1 MNDKPKLL
9 VVVDTYYPKIDGTL
23 KFVEEFVKRIDDSFN
38 YHLLVPNFEKKKDTR
53 KITFIDV
60 SRFIKSSGY
69 SSVKLLSLKTITKV
83 RKAVKESDLVF
94 AQGPAMLSVMA
105 VFFAKR
111 FKKKSVYYMHVDS
124 WDFFKNFLVTPFTQ
138 FLYKLMKPVIKL
150 ALNMCSL
157 IMVPYVDLIDRL
169 SSKGVRAPA
178 RVARLGID
186 IERFSPSKNLKA
198 SKKKVKINENKF
210 VVGYVGRI
218 SNEKNIDLLMKAF
231 KKLPNQSNL
240 QLLMVGDGN
249 PELVKK
255 LKEMRNCKVTGFVN
269 NVQEYLKAMDVFV
282 MPSLTETTSLA
293 TLEAMSCG
301 LPVIATKVGFI
312 KSYLVKD
319 HNGLFF
325 PRNSS
330 TMLAIK
336 IEKLMKNP
344 ELMKTLGHNARKMV
358 AYSFSWERSVNKMK
372 RILLEP

>member
-1 MNDKPKLL
+1 
-9 VVVDTYYPKIDGTL
+9 
-23 KFVEEFVKRIDDSFN
+23 
-38 YHLLVPNFEKKKDTR
+38 
-53 KITFIDV
+53 
-60 SRFIKSSGY
+60 
-69 SSVKLLSLKTITKV
+69 
-83 RKAVKESDLVF
+83 
-94 AQGPAMLSVMA
+94 
-105 VFFAKR
+105 
-111 FKKKSVYYMHVDS
+111 
-124 WDFFKNFLVTPFTQ
+124 
-138 FLYKLMKPVIKL
+138 
-150 ALNMCSL
+150 
-157 IMVPYVDLIDRL
+157 
-169 SSKGVRAPA
+169 
-178 RVARLGID
+178 
-186 IERFSPSKNLKA
+186 
-198 SKKKVKINENKF
+198 
-210 VVGYVGRI
+210 
-218 SNEKNIDLLMKAF
+218 MKAF